1 LRIISCIL
9 SVVIAL
15 TVMLSGAEAVH
26 AKAADINSGHHSVVS
41 VMADSSSHTQ
51 DPSHNDICGMAVCGP
66 YVQQMSGNW
75 NAAPVL
81 LSVKYWAKD
90 RTLSPAELDVSV
102 KPPRA

>member
-1 LRIISCIL
+1 
-9 SVVIAL
+9 
-15 TVMLSGAEAVH
+15 
-26 AKAADINSGHHSVVS
+26 
-41 VMADSSSHTQ
+41 
-51 DPSHNDICGMAVCGP
+51 MAVCGP